1 LRPHGPRD
9 QWSWPHGIR
18 SHQYAGRHGS
28 AGRSPGRIA
37 DSADAASGLRWTVEG
52 GKEAV
57 ASGIDL
63 NSSIT
68 VQELANSGV
77 VAIEKLAPTVAADR
91 LELFV
96 GTDDAG
102 EQHGDKYAVTG
113 CPRQPGLSCM
123 VGKLMLMPASLFL
136 FQRARV

>member
-1 LRPHGPRD
+1 MDRGTGGRGPTAFD
-9 QWSWPHGIR
+9 LASMQ
-18 SHQYAGRHGS
+18 AGTDLQ
-28 AGRSPGRIA
+28 ARSPGRIA
-37 DSADAASGLRWTVEG
+37 DSADAANGLRWTVEG

-91 LELFV
+91 LELL
-96 GTDDAG
+96 G
-102 EQHGDKYAVTG
+102 EPTMPGNNTVTST
-113 CPRQPGLSCM
+113 RS
-123 VGKLMLMPASLFL
+123 PAA
-136 FQRARV
+136 RASPAYHPWWAS